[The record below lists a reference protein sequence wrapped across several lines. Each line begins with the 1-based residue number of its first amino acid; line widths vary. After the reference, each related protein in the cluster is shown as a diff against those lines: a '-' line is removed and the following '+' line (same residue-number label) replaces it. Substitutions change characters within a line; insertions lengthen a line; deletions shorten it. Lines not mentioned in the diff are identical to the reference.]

1 MNRFTIKG
9 LTVNGTGPLDLELQ
23 PGDCICLSGP
33 SGSGKSLTLR
43 AIADLDPHEG
53 ELAIDDTVSTHMPAP
68 QWRRRVGLLTAE
80 SQWWADTVAEHFPSG
95 EGVHLSQMGFDDAA
109 LGWNVS
115 RLSTGEK
122 QRLALARL
130 LANEPEVL
138 LLDEPTAALDKENV
152 AQVEALIEQYRQE
165 HGAAVLWVSHD
176 PEQIRR
182 VSQRHLRLRDGHW
195 EESP

>member
-9 LTVNGTGPLDLELQ
+9 LTVNGIRPLDLELQ
-23 PGDCICLSGP
+23 SGDCICLSGP

-53 ELAIDDTVSTHMPAP
+53 ELAIDDKVSTSVPAP

-80 SQWWADTVAEHFPSG
+80 SQWWADTVAEHFPSSDDT
-95 EGVHLSQMGFDDAA
+95 HLSRMGFDEAT
-109 LGWNVS
+109 LGWKVA

-152 AQVEALIEQYRQE
+152 ARVEALIEQYRKE
-165 HGAAVLWVSHD
+165 RGAAVLWISHD

-182 VSQRHLRLRDGHW
+182 VSQRHLHLQNGQW
-195 EESP
+195 EESQ